1 MQLGGRRRSTNVEDR
16 RSSGGLSRGTIVGA
30 PIGCGTIV
38 IGIVL
43 VILGVDPLQVLSLL
57 SDPGVSGQS
66 SQYSSP
72 RPTSAAEDQ
81 LADFASQVLAD
92 TEDTWG
98 AIFEQSG
105 SSYRPPTLVLFTD
118 SVRSACGMS
127 SAAVGPFYCPGDQKV
142 YIDLSFFQELGTR
155 YGAPGD
161 FAQAYVLAHEVG
173 HHIQTLTGKSSE
185 VRSMQARMSET
196 QANTL
201 SVKLELQADCYAGV
215 WGHHA
220 ARRGLLSDG
229 DMQEGLAAAHAI
241 GDDRLQRQ
249 ARGYVTPD
257 SFTHGTSEE
266 RGRWLTI
273 GMRSGD
279 PSSCDTFR

>member
-1 MQLGGRRRSTNVEDR
+1 MGRKAM
-16 RSSGGLSRGTIVGA
+16 VGA
-30 PIGCGTIV
+30 PLGCGTIV
-38 IGIVL
+38 IGLVL
-43 VILGVDPLQVLSLL
+43 VLLGVDPLQVLSLL
-57 SDPGVSGQS
+57 SDPSVTSPTQQRPAPRTTSG
-66 SQYSSP
+66 
-72 RPTSAAEDQ
+72 ADDQ

-92 TEDTWG
+92 TEDTWT
-98 AIFEQSG
+98 AIFQQSG
-105 SSYRPPTLVLFTD
+105 SSYREPSLVLFTD

-142 YIDLSFFQELGTR
+142 YIDLSFFHELGTR

-173 HHIQTLTGKSSE
+173 HHIQTLTGKSAE
-185 VRSMQARMSET
+185 VRTLQARVSEI
-196 QANTL
+196 QGNAL

-220 ARRGLLSDG
+220 AQKGLLSDG

-249 ARGYVTPD
+249 ARGHVTPD
-257 SFTHGTSEE
+257 SFTHGSSEE

-273 GMRSGD
+273 GLRSGD
-279 PSSCDTFR
+279 PSACDTFR